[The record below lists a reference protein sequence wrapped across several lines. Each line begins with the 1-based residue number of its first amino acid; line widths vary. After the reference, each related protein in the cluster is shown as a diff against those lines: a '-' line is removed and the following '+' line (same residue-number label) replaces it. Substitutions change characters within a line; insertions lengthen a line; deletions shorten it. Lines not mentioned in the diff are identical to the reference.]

1 MLRSLNSGVSG
12 LQQFQQKLDVIGNN
26 ISNSNT
32 LGYKTARADFE
43 DSFSQAM
50 QTPSNSA
57 GIQIGT
63 GVTTGAVR
71 SMFQQ
76 GTISRTGLDSD
87 MAIDGDGFF
96 TVKDPRGGQ
105 EFVTR
110 AGDFRL
116 DSDGYL
122 VSNTGMRLQGFG
134 DAGLAARGDIKI
146 DATGAPASATAGA
159 LVARFSVDDV
169 GKIKVKLSDGTE
181 FVRGQVLLQR
191 FQDPNALIKEG
202 NNLFTVTAASG
213 PLGGATPQSEA
224 PGSNGLGTVRGGSL
238 EQSNVDLANEFASMI
253 VTQRGFQASARIIT
267 TSDEMLQELVNLKR

>member
-12 LQQFQQKLDVIGNN
+12 IQQFQQKLDVIGNN

-50 QTPSNSA
+50 QTPSNVA

-105 EFVTR
+105 EYVTR

-122 VSNTGMRLQGFG
+122 VSNTGMRLQGYG
-134 DAGLAARGDIKI
+134 DAGLTARGDIKI
-146 DATGAPASATAGA
+146 DATGAPASATPGA
-159 LVARFSVDDV
+159 IVARFSVDDL

-181 FVRGQVLLQR
+181 FVRGQVLLQK

-202 NNLFTVTAASG
+202 NNLFTVTASSG

-253 VTQRGFQASARIIT
+253 TTQRGFQASARIIT